1 MFKGRKISRT
11 HFFLVVI
18 IVFQLIMTWGMDHW
32 QMKVSVP
39 MALLLSQLTI
49 ILPFIIY
56 CLVEKQNPLKL
67 IRFKKIRPIS
77 IFFAFI
83 IALFSYPVVIFLNM
97 ISMLFVENA
106 MTDVMPAVLEMGLLP
121 GLLFMALMPAV
132 VEETIFR
139 GMLYNQYAKYRPV
152 AGIILSAVLFGL
164 MHMNFNQMPYA
175 IYLGIIMALLL
186 EVTDS
191 IIAPMVIHF
200 TMNASSTIL
209 VFLSQEMLEMTGE
222 TQNTDLI
229 SSFKESFQMTMEQTG
244 VELSAQELEGMFP
257 IFLVGILLGAAFMA
271 GIALILVFVLINA
284 LARING
290 RPLKTILKKKE
301 TEEKVRF
308 VDIWLILFVIY
319 TLYQCIVSIGI

>member
-18 IVFQLIMTWGMDHW
+18 IVFQVVMSWAMNYW

-49 ILPFIIY
+49 ILPFIVY

-97 ISMLFVENA
+97 LSMLFVENA
-106 MTDVMPAVLEMGLLP
+106 MTDIMPAVLEMGLLP
-121 GLLFMALMPAV
+121 GLLFMAFMPAV

-152 AGIILSAVLFGL
+152 AGIVLSAVLFGL
-164 MHMNFNQMPYA
+164 MHMNLNQMPYA

-209 VFLSQEMLEMTGE
+209 VFFSQGMLEMTGE

-229 SSFKESFQMTMEQTG
+229 SSFKESYQMMMQQSG
-244 VELSAQELEGMFP
+244 IELSAQEFEGMFP
-257 IFLVGILLGAAFMA
+257 IFLIGILLGAAFMA
-271 GIALILVFVLINA
+271 GIALILVVVLVNA

-290 RPLKTILKKKE
+290 RTLKTILKKRE
-301 TEEKVRF
+301 AEEKVHF
-308 VDIWLILFVIY
+308 VDMWLVLFVIY
-319 TLYQCIVSIGI
+319 TLYQCIISTGI

>member
-1 MFKGRKISRT
+1 MFKDRKISRT
-11 HFFLVVI
+11 HFSLVVI
-18 IVFQLIMTWGMDHW
+18 IGFQIVMSWVMNHW

-49 ILPFIIY
+49 IFPFIIY

-97 ISMLFVENA
+97 LSMLFVDNA
-106 MTDVMPAVLEMGLLP
+106 MTDIMPAVLEMGLLP
-121 GLLFMALMPAV
+121 GLLFMAFMPAV

-200 TMNASSTIL
+200 TMNASSTIM
-209 VFLSQEMLEMTGE
+209 VFLSQGMLEMTGE
-222 TQNTDLI
+222 TQNTNLI
-229 SSFKESFQMTMEQTG
+229 SSFKESYQMAMQQSG
-244 VELSAQELEGMFP
+244 IELSAQELEGMFP
-257 IFLVGILLGAAFMA
+257 IFLIGILLGAAVMA
-271 GIALILVFVLINA
+271 GISLIIVFVLINA
-284 LARING
+284 IARING
-290 RPLKTILKKKE
+290 RALKEVLKKS
-301 TEEKVRF
+301 EEKVRF
-308 VDIWLILFVIY
+308 IDIWLILFLIY
-319 TLYQCIVSIGI
+319 TLYQCIISIGI